1 MNYMETSNKQASAIT
16 VYYDGLCKVCSFEI
30 EHYKK
35 QKGAENIHFM
45 DITAPQFEAA
55 REGVDPFLVHKY
67 LHAKTE
73 TGQIISGVETFR
85 LIWKYLPKYFWA
97 YRLSSHALVRGGLE
111 AFYQIFVVIRPYLP
125 RKKDL
130 CSDSPYCEVHK

>member
-1 MNYMETSNKQASAIT
+1 MNYMETSNAQNKIS

-35 QKGAENIHFM
+35 QAGAENIGFV
-45 DITAPQFEAA
+45 DITNPLFDAA

-67 LHAKTE
+67 LHTKTE
-73 TGQIISGVETFR
+73 DGQIISGVETSR
-85 LIWKYLPKYFWA
+85 LIWSYLPKYQWA
-97 YRLSSHALVRGGLE
+97 YRLSANSLVRGGLE
-111 AFYQIFVVIRPYLP
+111 AFYKIFVAVRPYLP

-130 CSDSPYCEVHK
+130 CSDSPYCETHK